1 MPDFSISSLRGGMND
16 TDPAISLPDDQCV
29 LAENVEFFD
38 SMLGER
44 RKGTSAV
51 TLPAFLSAHEKTT

>member
-1 MPDFSISSLRGGMND
+1 MND